1 MRHSRT
7 TFAAGIAVVGLILSA
22 CGSASMA
29 SPSEAPLPDY
39 EPGTSM
45 ARIAAAGRIRVGINY
60 NQPGFGVRS
69 IDGKYSGFDVE
80 VAKIIAGALGLTA
93 DNITWVDSPPNA
105 REDLIQ
111 NATVDLIAATYTIND
126 TSKERVTFAGPY
138 YIAGQQLMVKSDNG
152 VIKSQVD
159 LKANPYQKV
168 CAVAGSSAA
177 TQIMPELADAS
188 QLLALTSNDQCLN
201 ALRTDQAQVVTS
213 DSLVLQGFVTASD
226 KAFKLVG
233 EQFSYGIGIKK
244 GDVKF
249 CDFIN
254 VALKNNAVEYTKAW
268 ADNAGTADGAP
279 QATLPPAAA
288 CV

>member
-1 MRHSRT
+1 MGHSRK
-7 TFAAGIAVVGLILSA
+7 TFVAGLAVAALALSA
-22 CGSASMA
+22 CGSGSA
-29 SPSEAPLPDY
+29 D
-39 EPGTSM
+39 EPGVSAKPTLEAGTTM
-45 ARIAAAGRIRVGINY
+45 AKIATAGKMKVGTKFD
-60 NQPGFGVRS
+60 QPGFGLKGL
-69 IDGKYSGFDVE
+69 DGKLAGFDVE

-93 DNITWVDSPPNA
+93 DNITWVESPPDA

-111 NATVDLIAATYTIND
+111 NATVDLVAATYTIND

-168 CAVAGSSAA
+168 CAVAGSSTAA
-177 TQIMPELADAS
+177 QIMSELADPS
-188 QLLALTSNDQCLN
+188 QLLTLNSNDQCVN
-201 ALRTDQAQVVTS
+201 ALRSDQAQVVTS
-213 DSLVLQGFVTASD
+213 DSLVLQGLVSASD

-249 CDFIN
+249 CNFIN
-254 VALKNNAVEYTKAW
+254 VALKNNAVDYTKAW